1 MPFDREIIEA
11 RLALD
16 LISSNEMP
24 KVAWDALEAGL
35 DGPAI
40 RWLAALENPTWFQV
54 QEVLPRA
61 TQEMELTKVT
71 VGEGA
76 YRIARRR
83 AQEILETGA
92 DPTKYTRELEYLC
105 IRADWPDEL
114 SGYGGLDDE
123 VYIAREN
130 GRPETEIREWL
141 IQSLKELVARAPA
154 RGNSSS

>member
-16 LISSNEMP
+16 LIGSGDMP

-40 RWLAALENPTWFQV
+40 RRLAALDKPTWFQV
-54 QEVLPRA
+54 QEVLPQA
-61 TQEMELTKVT
+61 AKEMQLVKVT

-92 DPTKYTRELEYLC
+92 DPTLYTREFEYLC
-105 IRADWPDEL
+105 IRADWPAGL
-114 SGYGGLDDE
+114 SEYGALDDD
-123 VYIAREN
+123 VYIFRSN
-130 GRPETEIREWL
+130 GRPEPEIRNWL
-141 IQSLKELVARAPA
+141 IQRMKELVARASVCK
-154 RGNSSS
+154 NSSS

>member
-35 DGPAI
+35 DGCAI
-40 RWLAALENPTWFQV
+40 RRLAALENPTWFQV
-54 QEVLPRA
+54 QKVLPQA
-61 TQEMELTKVT
+61 AQEMQLAKVT

-76 YRIARRR
+76 LRIARRR

-92 DPTKYTRELEYLC
+92 DPTRYTRELEYLC

-114 SGYGGLDDE
+114 SGYGSLDDE

-130 GRPETEIREWL
+130 GRPEREIHDWL
-141 IQSLKELVARAPA
+141 RQRLKELVMRAPV
-154 RGNSSS
+154 RVNSSS